1 MNIENLKKLLLK
13 KREEL
18 LKLWKKSEK
27 NIMERQFT
35 EGEIFTID
43 NVFNLIKEWEKSE
56 NERNTKTSNKK

>member
-43 NVFNLIKEWEKSE
+43 NVFNLIEEWEKSE